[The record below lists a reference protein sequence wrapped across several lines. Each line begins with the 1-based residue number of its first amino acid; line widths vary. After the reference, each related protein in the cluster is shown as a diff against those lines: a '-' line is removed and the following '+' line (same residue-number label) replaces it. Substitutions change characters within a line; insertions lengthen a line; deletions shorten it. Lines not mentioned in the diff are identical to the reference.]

1 MDNTYRKKRYSKNS
15 AYMRSRRNKK
25 EDNFSKNVTQQI
37 IICGIIFLVILGLKN
52 VNTPITNAVINQIKT
67 VLGYTVDVNN
77 AYKSVETFAGN
88 VGLLGTNDD
97 DKRQGEVSEQSN
109 ASEVSNEQ
117 ATQTSNN
124 SLDGQLS
131 FDKLEQPAVKAQ
143 NNIIKINQEIM
154 PPLDGIVTSTF
165 GTRKHPLYE
174 KELFHYGIDI
184 DGEKGEEILAAISG
198 EVIEIGNN
206 DSYGKYVRLRHEE
219 EIYTFYAHCDV
230 ISVKEGRYVEK
241 GDVIGRVGNSG
252 AVLGEHLHFEIWKKD
267 MALDPMQ
274 YISLPL
280 HLSSEGGES

>member
-15 AYMRSRRNKK
+15 AYMRGRRNKK
-25 EDNFSKNVTQQI
+25 EDDFSKNVVQQI
-37 IICGIIFLVILGLKN
+37 IICGMIFLIILGLKN
-52 VNTPITNAVINQIKT
+52 VNTPITNTLTNQIKT

-88 VGLLGTNDD
+88 VGLLSANRDNI
-97 DKRQGEVSEQSN
+97 QQEEVNEVSQ
-109 ASEVSNEQ
+109 VSNEQ
-117 ATQTSNN
+117 PTQTSNN

-131 FDKLEQPAVKAQ
+131 FDELEQPTVKAQ
-143 NNIIKINQEIM
+143 NNIIKINQEII

-184 DGEKGEEILAAISG
+184 DGKKGEEILAAISG
-198 EVIEIGNN
+198 EVIETGND
-206 DSYGKYVRLRHEE
+206 DSYGKYIRLSHEE
-219 EIYTFYAHCDV
+219 EIDTLYAHCDV
-230 ISVKEGRYVEK
+230 ISVKK
-241 GDVIGRVGNSG
+241 GQRVQKGEVIGKVGNSG
-252 AVLGEHLHFEIWKKD
+252 AVLGEHLHFEIWKND

-280 HLSSEGGES
+280 HSSTEGGGS